1 MIIVINYFILLFL
14 MCIKWFAGESISVE
28 TIKHSFFVFEKFNC
42 LTITTKDNVKMLSMN
57 ITEFNDQI
65 KNMINMLDYIETLVK
80 QIN

>member
-1 MIIVINYFILLFL
+1 MVS
-14 MCIKWFAGESISVE
+14 GESISVE
-28 TIKHSFFVFEKFNC
+28 TIKHSFLAFEKFNC

-57 ITEFNDQI
+57 ITEFNDQT